1 MKAEKAEQKARE
13 QQGRSRRASTSFVA
27 QRNMSFRRSISHANV
42 IEGKNALSKKS
53 TTTGEGRETSPIAL
67 RKVSSWSANKFKEN
81 LERSV
86 KGLSNPFGTSSPIT
100 TLRSSPLA
108 QRKGGKDSATSSS
121 TNKDSP
127 LTISEEGH
135 TVVRGNGRK
144 EGGEDGEG
152 LLGWLRDFIEGR
164 FSFFASLFISLWL
177 LVLRDLYFAIFEKG
191 PGDVVALSISLICL
205 VAIITEILMWSMAY
219 PRAYMLSFHFG
230 LDIIATIYLFPDAIR
245 LGHLTDMV
253 PESNIFQVFCLN
265 IARASHA
272 APAGG
277 RLLKVLQ
284 ALWQSNK
291 WWWRLQQ
298 VRRVAHDS
306 SVVDGVDGQGSHKRP
321 WEQQTSSATTTT
333 TTTWANRPSDRDGAG
348 GRRSGTSSPNLRSP
362 NLSPQRLKV
371 SASVGIPLIS
381 ATEDFSHTSNILGN
395 TEGTR
400 RRLSSIS
407 NLNYNNVVNYFGSQP
422 STTLSEVSQKPQSS
436 IDMIGSSQKLRSS
449 IDMIDSSQKL
459 QSSIDED
466 RVILSST
473 QSRGSRTR
481 RHHPPH
487 VQIQAPPPWVNNAGV
502 APTGKSPARR
512 AGNGRVPPP
521 HPITTSAT
529 HGPGS
534 VTIKDDHHANLSSP
548 GAGEFLWRIH
558 TLDPPSLKPP
568 GRN

>member
-67 RKVSSWSANKFKEN
+67 RKVSSWSASKFKEN

-86 KGLSNPFGTSSPIT
+86 KGLSNPFWNSSPISM
-100 TLRSSPLA
+100 LGSIPLA
-108 QRKGGKDSATSSS
+108 VRKGGKDSATSSS

-127 LTISEEGH
+127 LPNSEEGH

-144 EGGEDGEG
+144 EGDEEGEG

-205 VAIITEILMWSMAY
+205 VAIVTEILMWSMAY

-253 PESNIFQVFCLN
+253 PQSNIFRVFCLN
-265 IARASHA
+265 VARASHA

-306 SVVDGVDGQGSHKRP
+306 SMVDGVDGQGSHKRP

-333 TTTWANRPSDRDGAG
+333 TWANRPTDRDGAG

-362 NLSPQRLKV
+362 HLSPRRLKV
-371 SASVGIPLIS
+371 SASAGIPLIS
-381 ATEDFSHTSNILGN
+381 ATEDFSHMSNMLGN
-395 TEGTR
+395 TEGRR
-400 RRLSSIS
+400 RRLSSIG
-407 NLNYNNVVNYFGSQP
+407 NLSYNNVVNYPGSQ
-422 STTLSEVSQKPQSS
+422 LSVTPTEVGQKPQ
-436 IDMIGSSQKLRSS
+436 SS

-459 QSSIDED
+459 HRSSIDED
-466 RVILSST
+466 PVILSST
-473 QSRGSRTR
+473 QTRGSRTR
-481 RHHPPH
+481 HHPSH
-487 VQIQAPPPWVNNAGV
+487 VQIQVPPPWVNNAGV
-502 APTGKSPARR
+502 APTGKSPAARR
-512 AGNGRVPPP
+512 AGNGRVPPL
-521 HPITTSAT
+521 HPIVMSAT
-529 HGPGS
+529 QAPGS
-534 VTIKDDHHANLSSP
+534 VTTKDDHHANLSSP
-548 GAGEFLWRIH
+548 GTGEFLWRIH